1 MRHALG
7 ARAQGRPWR
16 IATAIP
22 WRRDGPAER
31 RGSREAPPPAA
42 GRAAGCR
49 TSAFGSPLTVD
60 GRDGIRP
67 GMSEQGY
74 PVTVAVRRPDGR
86 VEQVRVGTAFKSGEG
101 FTLTLGE
108 MSIGGTADAA
118 APAAR
123 RSAPASGGGGGDGMV
138 FPNYGRS
145 KGAPIVGAS
154 MGDLE
159 FYANGARRSL
169 NDASK
174 SRWHD
179 KERQLL
185 AAIEA
190 EIARQRGGDAG
201 DEGGYGGQ
209 QGGGYGGG
217 RGGGYGGGSYGGDD
231 IPPPTDDDNIPF

>member
-1 MRHALG
+1 
-7 ARAQGRPWR
+7 
-16 IATAIP
+16 
-22 WRRDGPAER
+22 
-31 RGSREAPPPAA
+31 
-42 GRAAGCR
+42 
-49 TSAFGSPLTVD
+49 
-60 GRDGIRP
+60 
-67 GMSEQGY
+67 MSEQGY

-108 MSIGGTADAA
+108 MSIGGTPDAA
-118 APAAR
+118 APVAR
-123 RSAPASGGGGGDGMV
+123 RSAPASSGGGGGGDGMV

-159 FYANGARRSL
+159 FYANGARRTL

-190 EIARQRGGDAG
+190 EIARQQGGGAGGGGDAG
-201 DEGGYGGQ
+201 YG
-209 QGGGYGGG
+209 GGG
-217 RGGGYGGGSYGGDD
+217 RGATAAAATAATTSLRRTTTTTSRSETPRPGEW
-231 IPPPTDDDNIPF
+231 PPRANGRPSRLVDFRTRVSSVLQARDSQ